1 MNSVKYFA
9 SVPVDNGP
17 NKTRIS
23 EMEIE
28 KPIFEF
34 MKKQNPNL
42 VFSVEL
48 NDVGQVQSMDYEN
61 LESAMG
67 FFNRM
72 ILNDR
77 DPKSDTEKA
86 NKTKGFKTA
95 DRFIKS
101 LTPDQIKLFVSVFD
115 LLDSDN
121 KPLFTSLVLSPTKQK
136 WDSKL
141 NKFVN
146 QDEISIATFK
156 DKDESKT
163 ASSFD
168 KDSKETNRYE
178 YYNSV
183 TRAKMKN
190 VLTSRHSKIE
200 SEFSKYTE
208 FLKSQNKK

>member
-1 MNSVKYFA
+1 
-9 SVPVDNGP
+9 
-17 NKTRIS
+17 
-23 EMEIE
+23 MEIE

-146 QDEISIATFK
+146 QMAEEFK
-156 DKDESKT
+156 DLNLKQLNYHGLKD
-163 ASSFD
+163 D
-168 KDSKETNRYE
+168 IQKD
-178 YYNSV
+178 
-183 TRAKMKN
+183 
-190 VLTSRHSKIE
+190 L
-200 SEFSKYTE
+200 
-208 FLKSQNKK
+208 LKLEKK

>member
-1 MNSVKYFA
+1 MNTKYFA
-9 SVPVDNGP
+9 SVPVDNGK

-28 KPIFEF
+28 KPIFDF

-48 NDVGQVQSMDYEN
+48 NDVGQVQSMEYEN

-77 DPKSDTEKA
+77 EPKSDAEAKA
-86 NKTKGFKTA
+86 KVQGFKTA

-101 LTPDQIKLFVSVFD
+101 LTPEQLKLFVSVFENV
-115 LLDSDN
+115 DSDGDA
-121 KPLFTSLVLSPTKQK
+121 LFTSLVLSPTNQK
-136 WDSKL
+136 WSSKE
-141 NKFVN
+141 NKFVEQN
-146 QDEISIATFK
+146 ETTIATFK
-156 DKDESKT
+156 DKNDAKV
-163 ASSFD
+163 ASSED

-178 YYNSV
+178 YYNAV
-183 TRAKMKN
+183 TKLKMNN

-200 SEFSKYTE
+200 SEFSKYTS
-208 FLKSQNKK
+208 FLKDQNKK